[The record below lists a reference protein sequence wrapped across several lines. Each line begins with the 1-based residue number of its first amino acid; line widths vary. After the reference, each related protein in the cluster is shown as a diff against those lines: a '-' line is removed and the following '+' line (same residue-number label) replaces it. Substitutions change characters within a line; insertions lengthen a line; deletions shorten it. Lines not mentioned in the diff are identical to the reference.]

1 MVRWPRLVTLKFLG
15 LTVNYKMVWN
25 FSKTLTRLL
34 KKRVFK
40 WDDITEEAF
49 KNLKRIVFNPL
60 V

>member
-1 MVRWPRLVTLKFLG
+1 MVRWPRPVTLKFLG
-15 LTVNYKMVWN
+15 LTINYKMVWN

-49 KNLKRIVFNPL
+49 ENLKRIVFNPL